1 MKSIEQ
7 EIIRWFEAEDG
18 IWVVDS
24 AKTVE
29 GILLKKA
36 VQRIEELKE
45 DLEDAQA
52 LADDWDDH
60 FDEAVNDALSDYT
73 EQRDHFADAYH
84 KTLTHV
90 LKMQAASEAFT
101 KQCMNFLDEEG
112 SDE

>member
-52 LADDWDDH
+52 LADDWQRGRGDRTPNH
-60 FDEAVNDALSDYT
+60 ARYLFQVVFVLALGAPLLLPS
-73 EQRDHFADAYH
+73 
-84 KTLTHV
+84 L
-90 LKMQAASEAFT
+90 
-101 KQCMNFLDEEG
+101 LD
-112 SDE
+112 